1 MKNSIYIIAEIG
13 NSHEGSV
20 GLAKKFIE
28 TVKECGANAVK
39 LQTHLFEYE
48 SVKDAPSPYYF
59 RDESRETYF
68 NRTSFNLSQWKELRD
83 YSKSLGLDFISS
95 PFSIQALDL
104 LEKVEIDAYKIASGE
119 ITNLPLIEKISLTG
133 KKIFISSGMSTTSE
147 IEMAVSIL
155 EKNKSNFVLM
165 QCTSIYPCPAEK
177 SGLNILGEW
186 INKYGQNRVGYS
198 DHTEE
203 IGIPLAAV
211 SLGAMYLEK
220 HFTLSK
226 KMYGSD
232 AKFSLEPI
240 EFSHMVYQIREIEKA
255 LNNTVDKDQ
264 MANELSD
271 MKKTFEKS
279 LVYLKKLN
287 AGHKI
292 LDEDIGFKKPGTG
305 IPPKDLKKIIGEVLT
320 KKVNV
325 DQQINY
331 NDFE

>member
-119 ITNLPLIEKISLTG
+119 ITNLPLIKKISLSG

-177 SGLNILGEW
+177 SGLNILSEW
-186 INKYGQNRVGYS
+186 IKKYGQNRVGFS

-255 LNNTVDKDQ
+255 LNITVDKDQ

-279 LVYLKKLN
+279 LVYQKKLK
-287 AGHKI
+287 AGHTI
-292 LDEDIGFKKPGTG
+292 LKEDIGFKKPGTG
-305 IPPKDLKKIIGEVLT
+305 IPPKDLKKIIGCLL
-320 KKVNV
+320 KKNVNV
-325 DQQINY
+325 DQQIDY